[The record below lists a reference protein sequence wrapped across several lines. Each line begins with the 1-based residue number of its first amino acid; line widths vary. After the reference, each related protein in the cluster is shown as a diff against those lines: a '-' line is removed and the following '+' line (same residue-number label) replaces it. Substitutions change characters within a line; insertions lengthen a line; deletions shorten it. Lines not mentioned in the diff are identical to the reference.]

1 MATRRIVSS
10 EKTILE
16 KDDYAEEKS
25 NITPAVPK
33 CVLPPSSRNQPN
45 GTSRASHPCRLAD
58 LAHIHLRDVIFKLLG
73 FTFAMIV
80 VPIGSYFL
88 TVHSVFKGIY
98 LYIYMCIYVAAFP
111 STQWQLL
118 NGSPGNSSLAGG
130 LAALLANVVL
140 ISYVVVAMKEDDSE
154 RRGGEKGAES
164 KKTQ

>member
-33 CVLPPSSRNQPN
+33 
-45 GTSRASHPCRLAD
+45 
-58 LAHIHLRDVIFKLLG
+58 DVIFKLLG

-88 TVHSVFKGIY
+88 TVHSVFK
-98 LYIYMCIYVAAFP
+98 AFP